1 MTPHPSMIILNLSM
15 VAFMTS
21 PLIFFDSLFPTKSSL
36 ASPNSVNLKVFCD
49 VRKFSNLPT
58 PTKLD
63 DPALKNCDSQTIVSQ
78 CLPVGSI
85 FDNKTTMINMATDIC
100 RKAHFMLSEGNQM
113 KLNCNYKK
121 CKFAINYTAIFK
133 RPPNDTPAAKK
144 RPK

>member
-63 DPALKNCDSQTIVSQ
+63 DPALKNYDSQTIVSQ

-85 FDNKTTMINMATDIC
+85 FDNKTTMINMATDKNASLPLITLQSSKDLLMIL
-100 RKAHFMLSEGNQM
+100 RQPKRDQSESTENIYLLVQS
-113 KLNCNYKK
+113 L
-121 CKFAINYTAIFK
+121 
-133 RPPNDTPAAKK
+133 
-144 RPK
+144 